1 VEVQSSGKIFDTR
14 LCVNDS
20 IVFSIHLPN
29 FYATSDPHILVLGM
43 YGSLFFSPRL
53 GCDVSDDE
61 LEPIRPSPI
70 ESWNEETNTLLFL
83 IAANV
88 EPFTYCHFVLENYL
102 EIGKM
107 GLRTEND
114 PDYLISLMKIK
125 PPFKY
130 KECSQMLIF

>member
-1 VEVQSSGKIFDTR
+1 MEVQPSGKIFDTR
-14 LCVNDS
+14 LCVSDS
-20 IVFSIHLPN
+20 IVSSPIKINVLFNMSIPLLFDDVVSIHLPN

-43 YGSLFFSPRL
+43 YGSLFSSPRL

-88 EPFTYCHFVLENYL
+88 EPFTYCHFVL
-102 EIGKM
+102 
-107 GLRTEND
+107 
-114 PDYLISLMKIK
+114 
-125 PPFKY
+125 
-130 KECSQMLIF
+130 